1 MRFPAAGAE
10 PRGAASMSIARL
22 EWLRLWRTNRLA
34 VLMLLFG
41 LFGLLGPI
49 TAVYLPEIIGLASA
63 QEGFELTVPEPTPPD
78 GIAQYIGN
86 VGQLGLVAVAAI
98 AAMALAVD
106 ARPGLAA
113 FYRTRQ
119 RSAASWVLPRWL
131 ATTLAAVLGWTVG
144 LAAATYET
152 VVLIGELPLDRVLV
166 GWTCWAVY
174 LAFAVAVVA
183 LAAGLVR
190 STVGVTAAAV
200 VGLLAIGAV
209 GAIPQLGDWLPS
221 TLVGAPTG
229 LVQGGLDPADLLQ
242 PALVTVALTVAALA
256 LAVVLAQRREL

>member
-1 MRFPAAGAE
+1 
-10 PRGAASMSIARL
+10 MSTTRL

-34 VLMLLFG
+34 VLVLLFG

-98 AAMALAVD
+98 AALALAVD

-131 ATTLAAVLGWTVG
+131 ATSLAAVLGWTVG

-166 GWTCWAVY
+166 GWACWAVY

-221 TLVGAPTG
+221 TPSPPAPG
-229 LVQGGLDPADLLQ
+229 PA
-242 PALVTVALTVAALA
+242 AA
-256 LAVVLAQRREL
+256 RR